1 MKPNAC
7 YRPVTIFS
15 IATLLAGC
23 GGGDDLDVAGASF
36 VTGSIGGA
44 SGTEL
49 AEVQELH
56 WGNGAEPQT
65 LDPHTGSG
73 VPGSNIQRELYEG
86 LVNEAP
92 NGDLIPGAAESWE
105 VSEDGLIYTF
115 RLRAN
120 GRWSNGDTVT
130 AEDFVF
136 SLRRSLDPATL
147 SRYTFILNPILNA
160 REIAAGQRPLMDLG
174 ARALDDQT
182 LEIELKSPTPYFL
195 GLLTHSS
202 SFPVYRASVEA
213 YGGQHTRPGNMVSN
227 GAFML
232 DDWVVQSNVQVV
244 RNPYYWDN
252 DNTILER
259 VYFHNTEDQSAE
271 IRRYRADEIDI
282 TSATIARRQLPWIRE
297 NIPDELLIAPYLG
310 TYYYSFNTIRLP
322 FSDGPELRRA
332 LALAI
337 DRDII
342 TGQVLTSGEIPA
354 FGWVPPLNDYDNQ
367 EMEEASWTQEQ
378 REEEARRLYTLAGY
392 SEDNPLVAEFMY
404 NTLEDH
410 RRIGLAV
417 TAMWKQVLGAKVSL
431 TNQEWK
437 VFLDTRQAK
446 TETQVFRDAWI
457 GDYNDAYTFAELYHS
472 ESGLNTTGWGNPEYD
487 HLLGLASIETDLA
500 VRAKYL
506 QQAEAILLEELPI
519 MPIYHYV
526 TVRLVKP
533 WVGGFSPNIMDHHR
547 SKAYYILE
555 H

>member
-1 MKPNAC
+1 
-7 YRPVTIFS
+7 
-15 IATLLAGC
+15 
-23 GGGDDLDVAGASF
+23 
-36 VTGSIGGA
+36 
-44 SGTEL
+44 
-49 AEVQELH
+49 
-56 WGNGAEPQT
+56 
-65 LDPHTGSG
+65 
-73 VPGSNIQRELYEG
+73 
-86 LVNEAP
+86 
-92 NGDLIPGAAESWE
+92 
-105 VSEDGLIYTF
+105 
-115 RLRAN
+115 
-120 GRWSNGDTVT
+120 
-130 AEDFVF
+130 
-136 SLRRSLDPATL
+136 
-147 SRYTFILNPILNA
+147 
-160 REIAAGQRPLMDLG
+160 
-174 ARALDDQT
+174 
-182 LEIELKSPTPYFL
+182 
-195 GLLTHSS
+195 
-202 SFPVYRASVEA
+202 
-213 YGGQHTRPGNMVSN
+213 MVSN

-282 TSATIARRQLPWIRE
+282 TSATIARRHLPWIRE